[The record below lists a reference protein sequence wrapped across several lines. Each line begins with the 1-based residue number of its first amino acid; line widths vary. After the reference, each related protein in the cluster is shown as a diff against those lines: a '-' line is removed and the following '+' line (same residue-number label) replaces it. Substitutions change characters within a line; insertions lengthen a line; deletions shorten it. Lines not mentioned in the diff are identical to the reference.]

1 VSIYVYDIFDLLGII
16 NPTDVFIVPLKIIL
30 SKNLKE

>member
-1 VSIYVYDIFDLLGII
+1 VSIYVTFDLLGII
-16 NPTDVFIVPLKIIL
+16 NPTDVFPVPLKIIL